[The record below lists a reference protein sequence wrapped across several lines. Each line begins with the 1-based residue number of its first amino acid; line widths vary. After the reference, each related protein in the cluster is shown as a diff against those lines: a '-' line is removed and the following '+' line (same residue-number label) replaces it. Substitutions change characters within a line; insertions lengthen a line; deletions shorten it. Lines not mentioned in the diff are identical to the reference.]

1 MKDQAPELF
10 ENDPDLMHHLVTILS
25 PSILMKHGI
34 PVSGGGREGREERG
48 GEGGGGKGVEG
59 KTRRRE
65 EEREGEGREWRGGK
79 E

>member
-34 PVSGGGREGREERG
+34 PVSGGGREGREGRR
-48 GEGGGGKGVEG
+48 GEGGE
-59 KTRRRE
+59 
-65 EEREGEGREWRGGK
+65 EGREWRGGRGGEGRERMRGK
-79 E
+79 ERE